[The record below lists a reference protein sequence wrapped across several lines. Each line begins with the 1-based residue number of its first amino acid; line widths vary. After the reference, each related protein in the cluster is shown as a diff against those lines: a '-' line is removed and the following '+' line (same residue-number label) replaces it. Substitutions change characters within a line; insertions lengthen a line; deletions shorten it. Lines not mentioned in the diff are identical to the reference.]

1 MPYSMEYVEPEVF
14 CEIAGVSIYYLYRND
29 DADCPLSFNFSTT
42 PDEDNIRCQFD
53 VREVAAQIEQ
63 QNPDYVLPVADPMQS
78 DLEWTD
84 AAKQQVIAEA
94 LHLGLLPFPDK
105 FDKWWESFEEPSR
118 RYVTDDLPD
127 HDLPDG

>member
-1 MPYSMEYVEPEVF
+1 
-14 CEIAGVSIYYLYRND
+14 
-29 DADCPLSFNFSTT
+29 
-42 PDEDNIRCQFD
+42 

-63 QNPDYVLPVADPMQS
+63 QNPGYILPVAESMQS

-94 LHLGLLPFPDK
+94 LRLGLLPFPDK
-105 FDKWWESFEEPSR
+105 FDKWWESLKEPSR
-118 RYVTDDLPD
+118 RYVTDDLPN

>member
-1 MPYSMEYVEPEVF
+1 
-14 CEIAGVSIYYLYRND
+14 
-29 DADCPLSFNFSTT
+29 
-42 PDEDNIRCQFD
+42 
-53 VREVAAQIEQ
+53 
-63 QNPDYVLPVADPMQS
+63 MQS

-94 LHLGLLPFPDK
+94 LSLGLLPFPDK
-105 FDKWWESFEEPSR
+105 FDKWWESLEEPSS